1 MRLTGGVPQPWG
13 SYPVSV
19 GLHQGRSASNRG
31 ALRGLRAHAWRLTS
45 FSVVGAFVFIAGLLF
60 QVALVRYAGMGADLS
75 YAAQAVFSIELSYV
89 ANRYVTWHGRESGFW
104 TAAWKFNVQ
113 KLLMTVVNMTAYAL
127 LVHFGM
133 QYVVANIVLT
143 AIFTPVNYVASH
155 VLVFVRSYRGRRRRA
170 RPDRSLMT
178 AAQTGA
184 GTALLPALLPS
195 VSVVIPC
202 KSSERTIRA
211 TVSALLGQRYPAL
224 KEIILVGDV
233 NDSTFTAVS
242 DIADGR
248 LILREQE
255 RTPGKRDPNVKRDA
269 GIRWSTGEVIA
280 LADSDIVMDADWLAR
295 AVGLLGTRGSDM
307 VAGGMWSIHDSF
319 WGRFVDSNLLAA
331 KTPRLRAPYFVTAD
345 NFGKPGFKPPITANA
360 VFYRE
365 LYDDCPLDVSWAY
378 GYEDYEWM
386 WRVAKAGHRVFF
398 SAELSAAHHHR
409 RTFLAL
415 VREYRRSAEGCAR
428 FIAAHGDSPLARRR
442 RNQVLCVPLTALAAV
457 AGVVAGI
464 AMGAWEPAV
473 LVVAVAGGALSCR
486 EAAFSRRWEAVL
498 YPFPAAV
505 LGVVFTQSLIA
516 GLLRAAPAP
525 EAVDADCRVTGA
537 GPRLDYL
544 PRKKG
549 AHARM
554 EPSRR

>member
-1 MRLTGGVPQPWG
+1 
-13 SYPVSV
+13 
-19 GLHQGRSASNRG
+19 
-31 ALRGLRAHAWRLTS
+31 
-45 FSVVGAFVFIAGLLF
+45 
-60 QVALVRYAGMGADLS
+60 
-75 YAAQAVFSIELSYV
+75 V
-89 ANRYVTWHGRESGFW
+89 ANRYLTWHGKESGFW

-113 KLLMTVVNMTAYAL
+113 KLLMTVVNMTAYVL
-127 LVHFGM
+127 LVRFGM
-133 QYVVANIVLT
+133 QYVLANIVLT

-155 VLVFVRSYRGRRRRA
+155 VLVFVRSYRGKRRRA
-170 RPDRSLMT
+170 RPDRPMP
-178 AAQTGA
+178 AAALA
-184 GTALLPALLPS
+184 GDITEQPPWALPS

-211 TVSALLGQRYPAL
+211 TVIALLGQRYPAL

-233 NDSTFTAVS
+233 NDSTFTAVQ
-242 DIADGR
+242 DITDGR

-295 AVGLLGTRGSDM
+295 AVGLLGTRGSGM
-307 VAGGMWSIHDSF
+307 VAGGMWSIHNSF

-331 KTPRLRAPYFVTAD
+331 KTPRLRAPYFVTAE

-409 RTFLAL
+409 RSFLAL
-415 VREYRRSAEGCAR
+415 VREYQRSAEGCAR
-428 FIAAHGDSPLARRR
+428 FITAHGDSPLARRR
-442 RNQVLCVPLTALAAV
+442 RGQALCVPLTALA
-457 AGVVAGI
+457 VVAGI
-464 AMGAWEPAV
+464 VAGILMGAWQPAC
-473 LVVAVAGGALSCR
+473 VVAAVAGCALSCR
-486 EAAFSRRWEAVL
+486 EAASSRRLEAVL

-505 LGVVFTQSLIA
+505 LGIVFTQSLVLS
-516 GLLRAAPAP
+516 LLRGTPAP
-525 EAVDADCRVTGA
+525 EAVDADCRVSGTA
-537 GPRLDYL
+537 PRIVDP

>member
-19 GLHQGRSASNRG
+19 GLHQGRSASNGGVLG
-31 ALRGLRAHAWRLTS
+31 ALRAHAWRLTS
-45 FSVVGAFVFIAGLLF
+45 FSAIGAFVFVAGLLV
-60 QVALVRYAGMGADLS
+60 QVALVRYAGLGADLS

-89 ANRYVTWHGRESGFW
+89 ANRYLTWHGRESAFW

-113 KLLMTVVNMTAYAL
+113 KLLMTVVNMTAYAV

-155 VLVFVRSYRGRRRRA
+155 LLVFVRSYRGKRRRDGRDLSPA
-170 RPDRSLMT
+170 TLGGEVT
-178 AAQTGA
+178 AQPPWA
-184 GTALLPALLPS
+184 LPS

-211 TVSALLGQRYPAL
+211 TVIALLGQRYPTL

-233 NDSTFTAVS
+233 NDSTFASVR

-248 LILREQE
+248 LILREQQ

-280 LADSDIVMDADWLAR
+280 LADSDIVMDADWLGR
-295 AVGLLGTRGSDM
+295 AVGLLGTQGSDM

-331 KTPRLRAPYFVTAD
+331 KTPRLRAPYFVTAE

-360 VFYRE
+360 VFYRD

-409 RTFLAL
+409 RSFLAL
-415 VREYRRSAEGCAR
+415 VREYRRSAQGCAR

-442 RNQVLCVPLTALAAV
+442 RTQAICVPMTALAGLAAV
-457 AGVVAGI
+457 VTGI
-464 AMGAWEPAV
+464 AVGAWEPAV
-473 LVVAVAGGALSCR
+473 LAVAVAGCALSCR
-486 EAAFSRRWEAVL
+486 EATFSRRLEAVL

-505 LGVVFTQSLIA
+505 LGIVFTQSLLA
-516 GLLRAAPAP
+516 GLLRAAPGP
-525 EAVDADCRVTGA
+525 EAVDPDCRVA
-537 GPRLDYL
+537 GTVPRLVSP

>member
-1 MRLTGGVPQPWG
+1 
-13 SYPVSV
+13 VSV
-19 GLHQGRSASNRG
+19 GLHHARSASNG
-31 ALRGLRAHAWRLTS
+31 GPWDVVRAHAWRLTS
-45 FSVVGAFVFIAGLLF
+45 FSVVGAVVFVAGLVF
-60 QVALVRYAGMGADLS
+60 QVALVRYAGMSPDLS
-75 YAAQAVFSIELSYV
+75 YAAQAVFSIELSYL
-89 ANRYVTWHGRESGFW
+89 ANRYLTWHGRESGFW

-127 LVHFGM
+127 LVRFGM
-133 QYVVANIVLT
+133 QYVLANIVLT

-155 VLVFVRSYRGRRRRA
+155 LLVFVRSYRGKRRRA
-170 RPDRSLMT
+170 RSDPSPS
-178 AAQTGA
+178 TGA
-184 GTALLPALLPS
+184 RSDPVGPQPPWMLPS

-202 KSSERTIRA
+202 KGSEKTIRA
-211 TVSALLGQRYPAL
+211 TVIALLGQRYPAL
-224 KEIILVGDV
+224 KEVILVGDV
-233 NDSTFTAVS
+233 NDSTFTAVR
-242 DIADGR
+242 DITDGR
-248 LILREQE
+248 LILREQV

-295 AVGLLGTRGSDM
+295 AVSLLGTRGSGM

-331 KTPRLRAPYFVTAD
+331 KTPRLRNPYLVTAE

-360 VFYRE
+360 VFYRD

-386 WRVAKAGHRVFF
+386 WRVARAGHRVFF

-409 RTFLAL
+409 RSFLAL

-442 RNQVLCVPLTALAAV
+442 RHQAVCVPLTALAAV
-457 AGVVAGI
+457 AAVAAGI
-464 AMGAWEPAV
+464 AVGAWQPAIAA
-473 LVVAVAGGALSCR
+473 AVAAGCALCCR
-486 EAAFSRRWEAVL
+486 EAASSRRLEAVL

-505 LGVVFTQSLIA
+505 LGLVFTQSLVA

-525 EAVDADCRVTGA
+525 EAVDADCRVADAGPA
-537 GPRLDYL
+537 DAGPADPGPRLAYP

-549 AHARM
+549 AHVRM
-554 EPSRR
+554 ETSRR